1 MDHAAHPSVRK
12 RLSKWQTIT
21 LVTLITGYA
30 GYYVCRSNLS
40 VVTVLILKEFASQGM
55 TKVHIGQIT
64 TLGVFLYAIGKIT
77 HGILAELLEDDF
89 FSSRNGPFRRVPDF
103 VWHGY
108 WIPPLLCSLGT

>member
-77 HGILAELLEDDF
+77 HGILAEFLEDDF
-89 FSSRNGPFRRVPDF
+89 FFFSEWAFPSCARFCLAWVLDSPSF
-103 VWHGY
+103 V
-108 WIPPLLCSLGT
+108 

>member
-1 MDHAAHPSVRK
+1 MDLAAHPSVRK

-40 VVTVLILKEFASQGM
+40 VVTVLILKEFASHGM

-64 TLGVFLYAIGKIT
+64 TLGFSYMPLEKSHTVFLPT
-77 HGILAELLEDDF
+77 FSEDDF
-89 FSSRNGPFRRVPDF
+89 FFFSEWAFPSCARFC
-103 VWHGY
+103 
-108 WIPPLLCSLGT
+108 LA